1 MADKKD
7 DTRPEW
13 TKGRAKGT
21 WIILAVLVIFVLGWY
36 GFFLFNTASRAAG

>member
-7 DTRPEW
+7 DKRPEW
-13 TKGRAKGT
+13 TKGRSKGN

>member
-7 DTRPEW
+7 DKKPEW
-13 TKGRAKGT
+13 TKGRAKGN
-21 WIILAVLVIFVLGWY
+21 WIIMAILVISVLGWY